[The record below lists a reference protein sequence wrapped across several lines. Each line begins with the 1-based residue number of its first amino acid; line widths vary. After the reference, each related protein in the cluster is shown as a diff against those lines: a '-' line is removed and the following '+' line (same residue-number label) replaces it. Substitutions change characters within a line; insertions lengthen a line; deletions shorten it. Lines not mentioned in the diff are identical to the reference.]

1 MNEMNQSDQPPSIK
15 PQPQPD
21 PLQLEMLI
29 RQRKDNQNL
38 GLAALGGLIGAT
50 IGASVWAGVTVL
62 THYQIGWMAVG
73 VGFLTGLIVRKMGQG
88 IDPIYGV
95 IGATFSLLGCLA
107 GNLFAFCILISKEA
121 GLPVMEV
128 VSSLNP
134 DFIVEIFKEGF
145 SPIDLLFYGIAL
157 YEGYKFSI
165 NSITEQELANI
176 TK

>member
-1 MNEMNQSDQPPSIK
+1 MNEMNQSAQPPSIK

-21 PLQLEMLI
+21 PQQLEMLI

-38 GLAALGGLIGAT
+38 GLAALGGLIGAS
-50 IGASVWAGVTVL
+50 IGAAVWTGVTVL

-88 IDPIYGV
+88 IDPLYGV

-107 GNLFAFCILISKEA
+107 GNLMAICIIAAKEV
-121 GLPVMEV
+121 GLPVMDI
-128 VSSLNP
+128 VSSLTP
-134 DFIVEIFKEGF
+134 SVIVEIFKESF
-145 SPIDLLFYGIAL
+145 SPIDLLFYGIAV
-157 YEGYKFSI
+157 YEGYRFSI
-165 NSITEQELANI
+165 NRITEQELSNI